1 MIKIV
6 KNKKLFFIALITLLV
21 SIVIIT
27 KIYINTTDNKDN
39 NIELPSYVDSIII
52 NDDFFNSMSE
62 KEVINYK
69 ILNSIDFFKNVTG
82 KYTYTDK
89 ISKYNEVVKY
99 CADIEN
105 KKSYVSIISDDGNT
119 NEEIIYKDNIQRQ
132 FDNIKNLYTDFQ
144 GTEYVVNENIRKLKP
159 KDRYNKKNGEFIDRR
174 DGDFLVQD
182 NITLFNQEIQS
193 YLKNYDNWEIE
204 GDIDY
209 LNRKS
214 ILINGKLG
222 FTGKSGEN
230 KFKIIV
236 DKETGIILNL
246 DFLDKDNN
254 TLMSM
259 ETNEINIDKNIDPS
273 IFEKSTDAYKN

>member
-1 MIKIV
+1 M
-6 KNKKLFFIALITLLV
+6 
-21 SIVIIT
+21 
-27 KIYINTTDNKDN
+27 
-39 NIELPSYVDSIII
+39 
-52 NDDFFNSMSE
+52 
-62 KEVINYK
+62 
-69 ILNSIDFFKNVTG
+69 
-82 KYTYTDK
+82 
-89 ISKYNEVVKY
+89 
-99 CADIEN
+99 
-105 KKSYVSIISDDGNT
+105 
-119 NEEIIYKDNIQRQ
+119 
-132 FDNIKNLYTDFQ
+132 
-144 GTEYVVNENIRKLKP
+144 NENIRKLKP

-204 GDIDY
+204 GDVDY

-254 TLMSM
+254 TVMSM
-259 ETNEINIDKNIDPS
+259 ETNEININKDIDPS